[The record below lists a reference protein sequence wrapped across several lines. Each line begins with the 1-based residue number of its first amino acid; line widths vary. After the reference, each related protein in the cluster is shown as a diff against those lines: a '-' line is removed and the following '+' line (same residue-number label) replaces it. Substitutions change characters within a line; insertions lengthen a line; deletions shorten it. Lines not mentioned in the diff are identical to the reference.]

1 MMLAREKAF
10 LHTNKHAPFLNLQIC
25 AIKHKFVVSQPNSRL
40 LLAVVFVL
48 LEVVR
53 YNKIRKIIYVWL
65 MPQTKIPDLVCGLCT
80 EMFRQGDHSDKK
92 KFK

>member
-10 LHTNKHAPFLNLQIC
+10 LHTNKHAPFLILQIC
-25 AIKHKFVVSQPNSRL
+25 AIKHKFEVSQPNSRL

-53 YNKIRKIIYVWL
+53 YNKI
-65 MPQTKIPDLVCGLCT
+65 
-80 EMFRQGDHSDKK
+80 
-92 KFK
+92 